1 MYVIKLSSKGQLVL
15 PASLRQARR
24 WRTGDEFVLEE
35 VADGVLLRP
44 RKPFPATRLD
54 EVAGSLRFDGPPK
67 TVEEMD
73 AAIAA
78 AVREQESS
86 ADQ

>member
-1 MYVIKLSSKGQLVL
+1 MYVVKLSSKGQLVI

-35 VADGVLLRP
+35 VAEGVLLRA
-44 RKPFPATRLD
+44 RKPFPLTRLD
-54 EVAGSLRFDGPPK
+54 EVAGSLRHAGPPK

-86 ADQ
+86 AER

>member
-15 PASLRQARR
+15 PASLRQAHR

-35 VADGVLLRP
+35 VAGGVLLRP

-54 EVAGSLRFDGPPK
+54 EVAGSLQFDGSPRS
-67 TVEEMD
+67 VEDMD

-78 AVREQESS
+78 AVCEHKDI

>member
-15 PASLRQARR
+15 PASLRQAHR

-35 VADGVLLRP
+35 VAGGVLLRP

-54 EVAGSLRFDGPPK
+54 EVAGSLQFDGFPRS
-67 TVEEMD
+67 VEEMD

-78 AVREQESS
+78 AVCEHEDI
-86 ADQ
+86 ADR